1 MEIVYALLLGTAIG
15 GVLALLALALLLS
28 VLKRQDKK
36 AAESLAAG
44 ADAEEVNRKTLNV
57 ILKFYVSKYLLDV
70 LVLLALFLARDWL
83 PFRWDFIL
91 LAVGVMLTIF
101 FQLLLACTGVN
112 KRLGKKYFSAFAY

>member
-36 AAESLAAG
+36 AAALAAG
-44 ADAEEVNRKTLNV
+44 ADAKEVNRKTLNA

-91 LAVGVMLTIF
+91 LAVCVMLTIF

-112 KRLGKKYFSAFAY
+112 KRLGKK

>member
-36 AAESLAAG
+36 AAAALAAG
-44 ADAEEVNRKTLNV
+44 ADAQEVNRKTLNA

-112 KRLGKKYFSAFAY
+112 KRLGKK

>member
-112 KRLGKKYFSAFAY
+112 KRLGKK